1 MAEVINLKRVRK
13 EKARGEHEQQAAAN
27 RRRFGR
33 TKAEKAADR
42 DAGERTGRSFD
53 GKRLDKDSE

>member
-13 EKARGEHEQQAAAN
+13 EKARDAREQEAAAN

-33 TKAEKAADR
+33 TKAEKEADR
-42 DAGERTGRSFD
+42 DAADRAGRTLD
-53 GKRLDKDSE
+53 DKKLDK